1 MSWIRKTLLAWKTE
15 FDVAQKEAR
24 WLKGLATAPDIIGNP
39 PHIEGDE
46 VNFSHSGHTG
56 DVVYGMPAMFALA
69 KGRKINLYLRLH
81 QPVTDFTKKMRHP
94 NGNIMLNEKSVELFT
109 PLMLQQPGINIFK
122 ALENETVHYDLSIF
136 KPFPFDL
143 RMASITRYFLLTY
156 GVGADLSKPWLH
168 VTPDESYRDA
178 IVLARSSRYHSPG
191 ITHTFLQKYPRLV
204 FVGLPDEYEVMKQQ
218 LPTLVYKPTRDFL
231 ELASVIA
238 GSRLFIGNQSFP
250 FALAEAMKAKRMLEV
265 FYQSPNVM
273 AEGPGGYMFCYQP
286 QFKKLVSDLLDN

>member
-1 MSWIRKTLLAWKTE
+1 MSWKTE
-15 FDVAQKEAR
+15 FDVAQKEKR
-24 WLKGLATAPDIIGNP
+24 FLKGLENAPDIIGNP
-39 PHIEGDE
+39 PVIEGDE

-56 DVVYGMPAMFALA
+56 DVIYGMPAMFALA

-81 QPVTDFTKKMRHP
+81 QPVTDFTKKMTHP
-94 NGNIMLNEKSVELFT
+94 NGKIMLNEKSVEMFA

-143 RMASITRYFLLTY
+143 RMATITRYFLFTF
-156 GVGADLSKPWLH
+156 GIGADLSKPWLH
-168 VTPDESYRDA
+168 VTPDESFADA
-178 IVLARSSRYHSPG
+178 IVLARSSRYHSPM
-191 ITHTFLQKYPRLV
+191 INYRFLQKYPRVV
-204 FVGLPDEYEVMKQQ
+204 FVGLPDEYEAMKPQIPK
-218 LPTLVYKPTRDFL
+218 LEYKPSKNFL

-250 FALAEAMKAKRMLEV
+250 FALAEAMKVKRVLEV

-273 AEGPGGYMFCYQP
+273 AEGPNGYMFCYQP
-286 QFKKLVSDLLDN
+286 QFEQIVSDLLDK